1 MRGSGLINTFLR
13 SIFSHAEGYS
23 PHPHHGTTLSTT
35 NIVDDKERRQTM
47 KMQTCVTAFPR

>member
-1 MRGSGLINTFLR
+1 MRGSGLINTFLH

-35 NIVDDKERRQTM
+35 NIVDDKARRQTM